1 MIEDIDYLG
10 REWGKWM
17 RYQPNGWPS
26 KNHITN
32 LKKISFASGNSY
44 APMAVTSDSL
54 DTLDQK
60 SYHPTRKNIWGGEL
74 KLGAGNWQISASG
87 TSEAVYGA
95 LRKNPSYGRIN
106 NFRFHRSK
114 ILIQRFMPKDA
125 LRFHRAC
132 KNLSEWNQ
140 IMLWAHYVL
149 VVVSPDKLK
158 NLREQR
164 KLKCYEVTDQQK
176 LDLLQTTNDIYSK
189 WLVSSRRAIAEEIT
203 TTDLLAE
210 IRLKKIMAQDAARR
224 RRLDLSTGPLWSY
237 RIFASIHK
245 FPIRHVNAKD
255 LLPASFSPQGLWN
268 PRTPIDFL
276 PADKSAKANEISNI
290 YFRQPTGEIY
300 SVLSSMS
307 LKRLRRQGKL
317 DSFLDEQRN
326 KLSDGGMTLCHFDDW
341 FPLRGRFYPHYNAPH
356 WLAKRELTM
365 LDQRARRWGREL
377 RDESPPWFRGY
388 K

>member
-1 MIEDIDYLG
+1 MIEDIDCLG

-32 LKKISFASGNSY
+32 LKKSSFASGNSY

-54 DTLDQK
+54 DTFDQK

-106 NFRFHRSK
+106 NFRFHRSA
-114 ILIQRFMPKDA
+114 ILIKRFMPKDA

-132 KNLSEWNQ
+132 KNLSEWHQ

-149 VVVSPDKLK
+149 VVVSPSKLK

-164 KLKCYEVTDQQK
+164 KLTCYEVTDQQK

-189 WLVSSRRAIAEEIT
+189 WLGSSRRAIAEEIT

-210 IRLKKIMAQDAARR
+210 IRLKKIMAQDANELFL
-224 RRLDLSTGPLWSY
+224 RLV
-237 RIFASIHK
+237 I
-245 FPIRHVNAKD
+245 
-255 LLPASFSPQGLWN
+255 
-268 PRTPIDFL
+268 
-276 PADKSAKANEISNI
+276 
-290 YFRQPTGEIY
+290 
-300 SVLSSMS
+300 
-307 LKRLRRQGKL
+307 
-317 DSFLDEQRN
+317 
-326 KLSDGGMTLCHFDDW
+326 
-341 FPLRGRFYPHYNAPH
+341 
-356 WLAKRELTM
+356 
-365 LDQRARRWGREL
+365 
-377 RDESPPWFRGY
+377 
-388 K
+388 